1 MGQGISK
8 LDLVFG
14 GLLIGFSVYFV
25 YWGFDFIGNGSK
37 AVFLLS
43 AIFGMFMAFNI
54 GGNDV
59 ANSFGTSVGAKTL
72 SLKQALCVAA
82 IFEVSG
88 AVLAGSEVTETIK
101 SGIVNLDAFLITPM
115 DFVYIMMSALV
126 SAGIWL
132 FIATK
137 KGMPVSTTH
146 AIIGG
151 IVGSSLSLG
160 YIMDNPDIS
169 TISLVKWSEIGSIAL
184 SWITSPLLGGVV
196 SYIVYSLIKKY
207 ILNYNDIAQAK
218 LERLKSRKKE
228 LKKAFKLKFE
238 TLNEDE
244 KIKVNQTMISD
255 FDIMSEISYDAN
267 DLESEYYKELHK
279 ISQEQ
284 KDLKTHN
291 ALEYGVPIIA
301 AIGAFMISAM
311 MLFKGLNN
319 LHLGLSML
327 ENFLTICMISAVVWM
342 SIFILAKTLRSKD
355 LSKSTFLLF
364 SWLQVFTAAG
374 FAFSHGSNDIANAV
388 GPFAAIIDTL
398 SSGNINSM
406 VGVGMP
412 IMVTFGIAL
421 IAGLWFIGREV
432 IATVGTN
439 LTKIHPA
446 SGFSA
451 EISAASVVMMA
462 SVLGIPVSS
471 THILIG
477 AVLGI
482 GLVNKQANWK
492 LVRPIFLAWIITIPA
507 SCIMSGGFFVL
518 FKSIF

>member
-1 MGQGISK
+1 MVRRISS
-8 LDLVFG
+8 LDLFFG
-14 GLLIGFSVYFV
+14 VLLVIFSIYFIF
-25 YWGFDFIGNGSK
+25 WGFEFIGNASK
-37 AVFLLS
+37 TVFLLS
-43 AIFGMFMAFNI
+43 AFFGMFMAFNI

-101 SGIVNLDAFLITPM
+101 NGIVDLNKLSISSM
-115 DFVYIMMSALV
+115 DFICVMMSALV

-146 AIIGG
+146 SIIGG
-151 IVGSSLSLG
+151 IVGSGITLG
-160 YIMDNPDIS
+160 FIINNPEIS
-169 TISLVKWSEIGSIAL
+169 TLSLVKWSKIGSIAL
-184 SWITSPLLGGVV
+184 SWITSPLLGGLV
-196 SYIVYSLIKKY
+196 SYLVYFSIKKY
-207 ILNYNDIAQAK
+207 ILNYNEIAEAK
-218 LERLKSRKKE
+218 LDKLKQRKKE
-228 LKKAFKLKFE
+228 LKKSFKAKLE

-244 KIKVNQTMISD
+244 KIKINQTMLSD
-255 FDIMSEISYDAN
+255 FEIISETTYDAN
-267 DLESEYYKELHK
+267 DLESEYYKELHN
-279 ISQEQ
+279 ITQEQ
-284 KDLKTHN
+284 KNLKTHK

-301 AIGAFMISAM
+301 AIGAFTISAM
-311 MLFKGLNN
+311 LLFKGLKN
-319 LHLGLSML
+319 LHLGFSVL
-327 ENFLTICMISAVVWM
+327 ENFLGICMISTVVWM

-398 SSGNINSM
+398 SSGQINSTADIPL
-406 VGVGMP
+406 P
-412 IMVTFGIAL
+412 IMITFGIAL
-421 IAGLWFIGREV
+421 VVGLWFIGREV

-482 GLVNKQANWK
+482 GLVNKEANWG
-492 LVRPIFLAWIITIPA
+492 LVKPIFLAWIITIPA
-507 SCIMSGGFFVL
+507 SCVMSGGIFIV
-518 FKSIF
+518 FKNIF